1 MINKSNSDEILIL
14 ASVLEARTRDDLVSR
29 IKKVILASGFE
40 TFMIGLERQTQDG
53 QTIHHVT
60 SDYAIEWQSKYQEK
74 KYAFNDPTIPYCQQS
89 TSPLIWNDHFFKS
102 AGAIHILEEARSYG
116 VSHGLSIATHDQHG
130 FKSMMSLVR
139 DKPLE
144 RDAKETEQLLASARV
159 ISACVHHTG
168 FNLLGVKDE
177 PNVNVTLTGRETEVL
192 KWVASGKTT
201 WEISIILNL
210 SEATVA
216 FHVKNIMR
224 KLNVHNRQQAIVIA
238 LRRRLIN

>member
-1 MINKSNSDEILIL
+1 M
-14 ASVLEARTRDDLVSR
+14 
-29 IKKVILASGFE
+29 
-40 TFMIGLERQTQDG
+40 
-53 QTIHHVT
+53 
-60 SDYAIEWQSKYQEK
+60 
-74 KYAFNDPTIPYCQQS
+74 
-89 TSPLIWNDHFFKS
+89 
-102 AGAIHILEEARSYG
+102 
-116 VSHGLSIATHDQHG
+116 SIATHDQHG

-144 RDAKETEQLLASARV
+144 RDAKETEQLIASARV

-177 PNVNVTLTGRETEVL
+177 PIANVTLTGRETEVL
-192 KWVASGKTT
+192 KWIASGKTT

-238 LRRRLIN
+238 LRRGLIT